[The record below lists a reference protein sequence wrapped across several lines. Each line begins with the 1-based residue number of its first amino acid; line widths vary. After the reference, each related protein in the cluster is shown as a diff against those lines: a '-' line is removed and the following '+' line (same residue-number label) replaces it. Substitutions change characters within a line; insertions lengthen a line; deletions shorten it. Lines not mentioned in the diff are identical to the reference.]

1 MPDEDDPEFTNG
13 DIEGLEHLMYTDNA
27 MPSYPNNGE
36 TWTLML
42 ICLMYVVMEE
52 PSSTASDDG
61 LPLGVFDVGVGS
73 LDDDYAM

>member
-1 MPDEDDPEFTNG
+1 MQEIQLYRDRKGSFGRPSALRAVTILEPDGGDMDIDANMPD
-13 DIEGLEHLMYTDNA
+13 
-27 MPSYPNNGE
+27 
-36 TWTLML
+36 
-42 ICLMYVVMEE
+42 VVMEE